1 MNPATGFTAF
11 FLLTLMLLA
20 AVAATGLRARRRWHL
35 TFVALSF
42 GSLGVAIYYAKQ
54 LGQVYDLESA
64 GRITAVHL
72 TLAKVA
78 TFSFLLPVLS
88 GIATVRNRANIV
100 WHRRLAWSVLSMTVL
115 SALTGVWMILAAKPF

>member
-1 MNPATGFTAF
+1 MNPATGFTVF

-20 AVAATGLRARRRWHL
+20 AAVAAGLRAKRRWHL

-72 TLAKVA
+72 TLAKV
-78 TFSFLLPVLS
+78 TTIGFLLPVLS

-115 SALTGVWMILAAKPF
+115 SAVTGVWMILAAKPV